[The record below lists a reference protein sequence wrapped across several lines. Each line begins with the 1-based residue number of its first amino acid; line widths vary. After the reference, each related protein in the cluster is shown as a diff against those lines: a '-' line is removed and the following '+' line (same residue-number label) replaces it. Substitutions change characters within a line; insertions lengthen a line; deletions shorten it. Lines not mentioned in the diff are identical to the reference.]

1 MGMRTFR
8 VAYGFALV
16 AAGTAGGWAWAADT
30 RKPALANP
38 VQVAIPAPIPANAA
52 AKTMAAPQPAP
63 AQAAKAPDPDESEAP
78 LAPASK
84 AEAKPK
90 APDTWSPAEIA
101 DATARCAVILKRIQ
115 AVAMPLAPIREGSCG
130 TPAPIQLISIGKN
143 PEVAVSPPAT
153 ITCDLAEGLATW
165 LKSNLQPLA
174 KQHLGSEIIRI
185 ETMSDY
191 SCRAAYGR
199 SGHKLSEHGHANAL
213 DIRGFVT
220 ASAKTAYVLEGW
232 GKPERE
238 VREEIAAAK
247 AAAERAAAVKLAAEK
262 AAEAARLAAAARQ
275 PGKGQVAGKVL
286 PAPAAIAVAP
296 NTATTAISKS
306 TVVDGT
312 SKLSI
317 TLPSGQQAHDGASSL
332 SLAADKLGGP
342 KAQPPAAG
350 PAKVKISEAER
361 MSLFLHAAHTSACR
375 IFGTTLGPEANGA
388 HRNHFHVDMA
398 ERKTSKFCE

>member
-16 AAGTAGGWAWAADT
+16 AAGTAGGWAWAADAQKPLAL
-30 RKPALANP
+30 KPA
-38 VQVAIPAPIPANAA
+38 QVVIPAPIPVNVTAAKPLGPSQPAA
-52 AKTMAAPQPAP
+52 ATPAAAVKPAEAKTP
-63 AQAAKAPDPDESEAP
+63 ET
-78 LAPASK
+78 K

-90 APDTWSPAEIA
+90 DTWSPAEIA

-165 LKSNLQPLA
+165 LKSDLQPLA

-247 AAAERAAAVKLAAEK
+247 AAAEKAATRLAAEK
-262 AAEAARLAAAARQ
+262 QALEAARLAAVRQ
-275 PGKGQVAGKVL
+275 PAKV
-286 PAPAAIAVAP
+286 PATQAAKASPAATAVADG
-296 NTATTAISKS
+296 TATTAISKS
-306 TVVDGT
+306 TIVDGT
-312 SKLSI
+312 PKLSI

-332 SLAADKLGGP
+332 SLAPDKLGGP

-361 MSLFLHAAHTSACR
+361 MSLFLHAAHTSACK

-398 ERKTSKFCE
+398 ERKTAKFCE